1 MALIDKASLL
11 MVPSTYEAGK
21 LYNVLPSGNR
31 APDSTGANSGYDQTR
46 ADFDFDRGSNTAA
59 TRVNA
64 DGLIEKYRENLLLH
78 SNQFDTTWSKTNTT
92 LTSGQEGYDSSND
105 AWLLDKSA
113 DFGRITQSV
122 TNNGVQTFSVYA
134 KAGTLNYMRLR
145 VLGTFNAACFFDFTD
160 GSVSNNDGFA
170 ASIVSVGGGWYRCSY
185 TFDSNITEV
194 QIFPANSGSSV
205 SGGSGSI
212 YIQNAQVESGMVSTD
227 YLESTS
233 VTGKAGVLIDLPR
246 IDYSSGAGALLLEP
260 SRQQLFQYSEY
271 LEHSSWTKSNVTTTS
286 NAAISPEGVQNAS
299 KIIGTTSSNFTRAIV
314 SVSAGDITMSA
325 WVKSVDGSDIEF
337 QMGAGSLGASN
348 VGTFTATSE
357 WQRFDKVINI
367 ATAITSD
374 FGFFNKSGN
383 QLNLYVYG
391 AQLEAGSYSTS
402 YIPNHGE
409 SGGVTRAADS
419 CSVTGV
425 SDVIG
430 QTEGTFFFEI
440 GEKTTESIGIFEAGQ
455 GSSQHRF
462 LVYVD
467 ASNKLKILVVTNYAV
482 QVSYTSSVNVES
494 NAKIA
499 IAYKTNDYAIYLNGS
514 QLSTDTSASVP
525 PMTQLAIG
533 SDRSAIVTA
542 TNNIKQAA
550 LFNERLTNEE
560 LATLTTL

>member
-11 MVPSTYEAGK
+11 FVPSVVAQEKAF
-21 LYNVLPSGNR
+21 NILPSGNR
-31 APDSTGANSGYDQTR
+31 APDSTDQNSGYDQTR

-64 DGLIEKYRENLLLH
+64 DGLIEKYRENFILH
-78 SNQFDTTWSKTNTT
+78 SQDFSNAVWQTNASATISHGIT
-92 LTSGQEGYDSSND
+92 DPNGGSTASRLT
-105 AWLLDKSA
+105 
-113 DFGRITQSV
+113 
-122 TNNGVQTFSVYA
+122 
-134 KAGTLNYMRLR
+134 
-145 VLGTFNAACFFDFTD
+145 
-160 GSVSNNDGFA
+160 FA
-170 ASIVSVGGGWYRCSY
+170 ASVNSGLYQQNPTSFASGNVRTASLYMKGSVGGEVVMFGDATNRTSVTLTTSWVRYEGFGVDASTYFIIY
-185 TFDSNITEV
+185 TNTSSPSADTIDIAFV
-194 QIFPANSGSSV
+194 QYENSLV
-205 SGGSGSI
+205 
-212 YIQNAQVESGMVSTD
+212 ATD

-314 SVSAGDITMSA
+314 SVPAGDITMSA
-325 WVKSVDGSDIEF
+325 WVKSVDGSNIEF

-348 VGTFTATSE
+348 VGTFIATSE
-357 WQRFDKVINI
+357 WQRFDKLINI
-367 ATAITSD
+367 ATALTSD

-391 AQLEAGSYSTS
+391 AQLEAGSYVSS

-419 CSVTGV
+419 CSVTGA

-430 QTEGTFFFEI
+430 QTEGTLFWEVDFGVNDS
-440 GEKTTESIGIFEAGQ
+440 GEYPAVFLYDGTSNNRVLIQRRGNNQLLQYQINAGGSNQVDEFSTTAV
-455 GSSQHRF
+455 GSGK
-462 LVYVD
+462 V
-467 ASNKLKILVVTNYAV
+467 
-482 QVSYTSSVNVES
+482 
-494 NAKIA
+494 KIA
-499 IAYKTNDYAIYLNGS
+499 IAYKANDFVLYLNGS
-514 QLSTDTSASVP
+514 QEASDTSGSTFSGALSQIDFSN
-525 PMTQLAIG
+525 TRHDNTYQL
-533 SDRSAIVTA
+533 
-542 TNNIKQAA
+542 A
-550 LFNERLTNEE
+550 LFNERLSNEE